1 MLKVFDIKAQ
11 KFCYSIQDNVLGSE
25 ITRIISLSGSQVM
38 VLNADQNMNV
48 YKISAKVNKKS
59 GKTKPILE

>member
-1 MLKVFDIKAQ
+1 
-11 KFCYSIQDNVLGSE
+11 
-25 ITRIISLSGSQVM
+25 M